1 MEFFSGPSGEFVQ
14 HVAEIGEGFDVIEL
28 AGLDHGVKG
37 CRPFATG
44 VIAGE
49 ELILATDGYAPQ
61 CALHAVVVDTKQIT
75 HPHVRFQSQPAQH
88 DSRETSLLKV
98 CAASLSPSTIVR

>member
-44 VIAGE
+44 VVAGKE
-49 ELILATDGYAPQ
+49 IVLAADGYAPQ
-61 CALHAVVVDTKQIT
+61 CALHTVVVDTE
-75 HPHVRFQSQPAQH
+75 P
-88 DSRETSLLKV
+88 SLLEV
-98 CAASLSPSTIVR
+98 VSACQRFRA